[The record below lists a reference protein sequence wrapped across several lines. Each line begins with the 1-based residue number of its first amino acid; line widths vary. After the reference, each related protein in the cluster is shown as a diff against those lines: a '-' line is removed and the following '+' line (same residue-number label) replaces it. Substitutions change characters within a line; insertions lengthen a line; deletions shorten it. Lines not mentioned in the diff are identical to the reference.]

1 MAMTMTSYDR
11 MRTVGR
17 RSVALTAAALL
28 GLTLMA
34 LPASA
39 ATGTG
44 THSGRATFDSDPAG
58 TLCTK
63 VTNFKYTSTYDYA
76 ADEEDTGELTQD
88 GSTYEGPLT
97 VTFTL
102 EDGFYQNMVG
112 TFSDSNCTDPATV
125 AVTSWRIEGDED
137 MAVADGEDS
146 VSCKWDGGTF
156 ARQGFT
162 TEAHLPPEA
171 GGCKF
176 NSGERQPTRVGD
188 VGQSTGCNEYPPTAC
203 DSKHTFTAED
213 VTPRVLP

>member
-17 RSVALTAAALL
+17 GSVALTAAALL

-39 ATGTG
+39 ANGTG
-44 THSGRATFDSDPAG
+44 THSGRATFDHTVSG
-58 TLCTK
+58 TLCIE
-63 VTNFKYTSTYDYA
+63 VTNFEYTSTYDYA
-76 ADEEDTGELTQD
+76 ADEEDTGVLTQD

-102 EDGFYQNMVG
+102 KDGFYQNMVG
-112 TFSDSNCTDPATV
+112 TFSDSNCTQPAPV
-125 AVTSWRIEGDED
+125 EVTSWRIEGDKD

-146 VSCKWDGGTF
+146 VSCKWDDGTF
-156 ARQGFT
+156 VREGFT
-162 TEAHLPPEA
+162 TEAHLPPDE

-176 NSGERQPTRVGD
+176 NNGKRQPTRVVD
-188 VGQSTGCNEYPPTAC
+188 VGQSTGCDEFPPTQC
-203 DSKHTFTAED
+203 DSAHTFTAED
-213 VTPRVLP
+213 VTPRVLR